1 MRPHDVASS
10 RQTQIPLGAYRMAH
24 RMPRSDD
31 LQRSSWGSRVAL
43 AIEDRAKLKPERE
56 LLADQITAIEAF
68 ETAKREQLLTENS

>member
-1 MRPHDVASS
+1 
-10 RQTQIPLGAYRMAH
+10 
-24 RMPRSDD
+24 MPRSDD